1 MNISTYS
8 LLCGSEGPVGA
19 RAAAAFGS
27 MRRPAYRALQELA
40 PGVCHRLPRE
50 RGAAEPRPI
59 RRDGRDHAGEYAEL
73 ATFLLAR
80 RRAPRG
86 ANLALPTYWR
96 RLPTRARIW
105 PSKLRAEES
114 SWRRALATNAS
125 PDECRLWQKYERAS
139 GTPSERVR
147 GAQPSG
153 PSSWG
158 VGGPILPFGPQLS
171 KESLQNREPE
181 FQSAR
186 LLSWRLKSIT
196 VIHWSKAES
205 VLAWRDACRPPLHHV
220 RDRALQRGSDPPAAL
235 TGVTGVTVANMPSSA
250 GPQAFSALLSDSS
263 DDV

>member
-1 MNISTYS
+1 
-8 LLCGSEGPVGA
+8 
-19 RAAAAFGS
+19 

-40 PGVCHRLPRE
+40 PGACHRLPRE

-59 RRDGRDHAGEYAEL
+59 RRDGRDHAGEYGEL

-96 RLPTRARIW
+96 RLPTRARICA
-105 PSKLRAEES
+105 SKLRAEEG

-171 KESLQNREPE
+171 KESLQNREFE

-186 LLSWRLKSIT
+186 VLSWRLKSST
-196 VIHWSKAES
+196 GTELKAFWPGGMPV
-205 VLAWRDACRPPLHHV
+205 VLLFIMSAIVPFNEA
-220 RDRALQRGSDPPAAL
+220 AILQRH
-235 TGVTGVTVANMPSSA
+235 
-250 GPQAFSALLSDSS
+250 
-263 DDV
+263 

>member
-1 MNISTYS
+1 
-8 LLCGSEGPVGA
+8 
-19 RAAAAFGS
+19 

-105 PSKLRAEES
+105 PSKLRAEEG

-171 KESLQNREPE
+171 KESLQNRESE

-186 LLSWRLKSIT
+186 VLSWRLKST
-196 VIHWSKAES
+196 GTELKAFWPGGMPV
-205 VLAWRDACRPPLHHV
+205 VLLFIMSAIVPFNEA
-220 RDRALQRGSDPPAAL
+220 AILQRH
-235 TGVTGVTVANMPSSA
+235 
-250 GPQAFSALLSDSS
+250 
-263 DDV
+263 